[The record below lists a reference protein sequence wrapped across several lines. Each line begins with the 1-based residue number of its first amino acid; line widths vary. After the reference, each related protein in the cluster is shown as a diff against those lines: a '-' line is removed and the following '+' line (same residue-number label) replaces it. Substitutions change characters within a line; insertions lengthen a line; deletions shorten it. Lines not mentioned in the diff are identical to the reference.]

1 MTVYTPL
8 GSQVAVYAVSHP
20 KKSVS
25 AIKAVVAATSHLSV
39 RDGYAL
45 MAGGGIP
52 AYERMRGSQ
61 DALEGPRAFSEKRE
75 PRWHGR

>member
-1 MTVYTPL
+1 MVGACTLSTSAAPL
-8 GSQVAVYAVSHP
+8 SL
-20 KKSVS
+20 S
-25 AIKAVVAATSHLSV
+25 AIKAVVAATSHLGV

-45 MAGGGIP
+45 MKSGGIP

-61 DALEGPRAFSEKRE
+61 DALEGPRAFSDKRE